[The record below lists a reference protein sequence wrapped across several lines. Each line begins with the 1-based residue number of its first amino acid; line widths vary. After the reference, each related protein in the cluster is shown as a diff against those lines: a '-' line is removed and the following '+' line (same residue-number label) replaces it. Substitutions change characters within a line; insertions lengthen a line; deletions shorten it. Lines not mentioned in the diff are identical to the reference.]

1 MKGIH
6 HALIG
11 LAGAVVLMGACG
23 LIAAQL
29 QSSQAQV
36 NEIRAAQLLQSAQD
50 QLEANARSQL
60 RLRADLLASDGA
72 TLAYI
77 VDALQQGS
85 IPGQNV
91 DAASISDVLAE
102 RRAQLGLDLVG
113 VIAIDGRWIAG
124 TRPWTDSGGAP
135 SRHPLFQQARDSHE
149 AATGLVLDERR
160 LYLASIQPI
169 VRAGNV
175 DAYLFAANEIG
186 AEFVAALARLA
197 PVELS
202 VYASDEPQDSLLQST
217 PELLGK
223 AGEPMTRSLFAD
235 EATAQLRWSPLIM
248 GDGNSG
254 SPWLL
259 ALGAALSLAWIALVV
274 LFRQRVLVPIDV
286 ACDLLERA
294 AMGDF
299 HLRAPAWP
307 QGRRGRFAAAF
318 DSLMLR
324 LGAP

>member
-1 MKGIH
+1 MKATH
-6 HALIG
+6 SWLIG
-11 LAGAVVLMGACG
+11 LVGAALLMGACW
-23 LIAAQL
+23 LITLQL
-29 QSSQAQV
+29 QSSQQQADE
-36 NEIRAAQLLQSAQD
+36 NRAAQLLQAAQE
-50 QLEANARSQL
+50 QLEANASSQL
-60 RLRADLLASDGA
+60 RLRADLLALDGA
-72 TLAYI
+72 TMAYI

-102 RRAQLGLDLVG
+102 RRSQLGLDLVG
-113 VIAIDGRWIAG
+113 VIAVDGRWIAG
-124 TRPWTDSGGAP
+124 TRPWTDSSGSPA
-135 SRHPLFQQARDSHE
+135 RHPLFQQARDSHE

-197 PVELS
+197 PVEIS
-202 VYASDEPQDSLLQST
+202 VYASDDPQNSLLQSS
-217 PELLGK
+217 PELRGVS
-223 AGEPMTRSLFAD
+223 AENRTRPLFAD
-235 EATAQLRWSPLIM
+235 AATAQLRWSALESDANSDGSPLIL
-248 GDGNSG
+248 G
-254 SPWLL
+254 
-259 ALGAALSLAWIALVV
+259 LGAVLSLLWMALVM
-274 LFRQRVLVPIDV
+274 LFRQRVLRPIDS

-307 QGRRGRFAAAF
+307 HGLRGRFAAAF